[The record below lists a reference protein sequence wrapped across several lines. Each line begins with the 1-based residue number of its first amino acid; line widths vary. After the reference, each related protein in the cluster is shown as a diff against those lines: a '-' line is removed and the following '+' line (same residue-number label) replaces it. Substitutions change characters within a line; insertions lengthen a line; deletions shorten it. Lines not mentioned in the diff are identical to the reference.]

1 MSINLHQEY
10 INLITPA
17 YMEYDPAIPLYNRG
31 NLRVPL
37 YIKGESPGAPLYIKG
52 ESPGTPLYIKPVGCV
67 VVSDVDG
74 AKRIHCSAQ
83 KHNLELGN
91 MIIIYCV

>member
-1 MSINLHQEY
+1 MPTLNPILGFPSI
-10 INLITPA
+10 IGG
-17 YMEYDPAIPLYNRG
+17 IPG
-31 NLRVPL
+31 CPL
-37 YIKGESPGAPLYIKG
+37 YIEGESPGAPLYIEG
-52 ESPGTPLYIKPVGCV
+52 ESPGTPLYMKPVGCV
-67 VVSDVDG
+67 VVWDVDG